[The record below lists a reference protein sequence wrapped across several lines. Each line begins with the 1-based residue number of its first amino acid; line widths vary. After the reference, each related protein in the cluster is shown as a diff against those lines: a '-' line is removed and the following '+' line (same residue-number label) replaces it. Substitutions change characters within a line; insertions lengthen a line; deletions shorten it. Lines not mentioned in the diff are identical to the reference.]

1 MIQIFAAIIALAAL
15 FARGFTG
22 FGSSLIMTPLLMLFL
37 DAKAAV
43 TAAALTQ
50 VPVGF
55 WIAFE
60 SRSSINKPYLK
71 LLLPPSILGIIVGS
85 FALVNFDSDLLK
97 RVFGLITVI
106 FAIRIMLA
114 VNQGSAPGKRW
125 PLGIGYLVGAL
136 GGVLGGAFGT
146 SGPPIIVY
154 LEKQVDNKDVL
165 RATLLAYFLATDCL
179 RLTSYA
185 LAKLV
190 TWQVFFISLA
200 MIPAALIGAYWGARL
215 STNVGE
221 GTFRLIVGVLLFATG
236 VLLAIR

>member
-55 WIAFE
+55 WIAFD
-60 SRSSINKPYLK
+60 SRSAIDRSYLK
-71 LLLPPSILGIIVGS
+71 LLLPPSILGIMVGS

-97 RVFGLITVI
+97 RVFGAITVI
-106 FAIRIMLA
+106 FAVRIML
-114 VNQGSAPGKRW
+114 VVRQDSIPSKRW
-125 PLGIGYLVGAL
+125 PVGIGYLVGAL

-146 SGPPIIVY
+146 SGPPVIVY
-154 LEKQVDNKDVL
+154 LEKQVNSKDVL
-165 RATLLAYFLATDCL
+165 RATLLVYFLVTDSL
-179 RLTSYA
+179 RLISYA
-185 LAKLV
+185 LAKLI
-190 TWQVFFISLA
+190 TWHVFLISLA
-200 MIPAALIGAYWGARL
+200 MIPAALIGGYWGARL

-221 GTFRLIVGVLLFATG
+221 GPFRLMVGALLFATG
-236 VLLAIR
+236 VLLAIG